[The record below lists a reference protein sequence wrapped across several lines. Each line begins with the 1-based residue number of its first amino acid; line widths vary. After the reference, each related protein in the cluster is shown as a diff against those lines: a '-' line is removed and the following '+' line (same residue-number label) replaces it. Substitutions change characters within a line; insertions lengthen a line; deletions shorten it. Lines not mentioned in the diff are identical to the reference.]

1 VAWNLFTLLGI
12 VLGKSIPGLEHLG
25 LDFSIA
31 ATFIALITPLVQC
44 AHRGL
49 RCRIAVLLGAVQ
61 LLALGIG
68 AGAVG
73 AGGHD
78 RRFCLQQTLS
88 GASMMVWAVIFGMGL
103 LVFLNRYVF
112 LEPRLPLRL
121 SSNARQFLGFAVP
134 GMLTAICGPIVFMPD
149 HELNLHWSNPYLLS
163 SLVAIALVIYTRNTL
178 LSMLLSMGFFF
189 LLRWWF

>member
-1 VAWNLFTLLGI
+1 M
-12 VLGKSIPGLEHLG
+12 GL
-25 LDFSIA
+25 
-31 ATFIALITPLVQC
+31 
-44 AHRGL
+44 
-49 RCRIAVLLGAVQ
+49 
-61 LLALGIG
+61 G

-73 AGGHD
+73 VGGHD
-78 RRFCLQQTLS
+78 RGLYLQQILRWTH
-88 GASMMVWAVIFGMGL
+88 MMVWAVIFGMGL

-112 LEPRLPLRL
+112 LEPRLPVRL

-149 HELNLHWSNPYLLS
+149 KQLNLQWDNPYLLS
-163 SLVAIALVIYTRNTL
+163 SLVAVGLVLYTRNTL